1 MANVINLWNGIVQ
14 PVQDVN
20 VASITAFKT
29 MIDETWD
36 KKIEENTCI
45 GRKHRN
51 IIHEVIRD
59 FMKSYPKMDETRKS
73 PLGAPMQWLTQYY
86 ILKNE
91 YHKTMVAYDNG
102 SLNTKFKTLNIYM
115 ITTVGQYILYI
126 VFCIISG
133 KNHDGTP
140 YIYDTEIT
148 SNDKSLINERIKYAC
163 KQILQDQL
171 TMALR
176 IRNKFMFIGSPMYL
190 WFNVNG
196 SQIYREVYKPTANSQ
211 NKDIGSL
218 LYAFMYYLSISG
230 RYLNDF
236 ALLKFTYLG
245 ESWTF
250 SLSVPEYI
258 LYGLGYSVFD
268 TIEKFSDDA
277 ILVYIRTNN
286 KNGYDYVE
294 FNKKGIA
301 KVTEAKPDN
310 DKRIHAIRLIN
321 DSTDVQHI
329 HFGFRNMV
337 IINNECANIQSSAED
352 ATDTGHHQDSKINI
366 EVEDDDDD
374 DDDVDDDDYDYDYDY
389 NVEPTPIP
397 KPNPRPP
404 FPRHNG
410 YHKRPNLLPVETP
423 DPVKKDADRI
433 RLNNHI
439 LNTLDHNLNSIGR
452 YCCDT
457 ESVDRLEHHIET
469 LGQYA
474 VILARKINIQTLLFP
489 WPLPTVHPHA
499 IDGSIPPHGRYT
511 IL

>member
-1 MANVINLWNGIVQ
+1 MANIINLWNGIV
-14 PVQDVN
+14 PTVQDVN
-20 VASITAFKT
+20 VASITAFKS

-36 KKIEENTCI
+36 KKIEANTCI
-45 GRKHRN
+45 SRKHRN

-59 FMKSYPKMDETRKS
+59 FMKAYPKMDENKKS

-91 YHKTMVAYDNG
+91 YHKTMLAYDNG

-115 ITTVGQYILYI
+115 ITNVGQYILYI

-140 YIYDTEIT
+140 YIYDSEIT
-148 SNDKSLINERIKYAC
+148 SNDKNLINERIKYAC
-163 KQILQDQL
+163 KQILHGQL
-171 TMALR
+171 TIALR

-196 SQIYREVYKPTANSQ
+196 SQVYHDIYDRNAGFH
-211 NKDIGSL
+211 NKEIGRL

-230 RYLNDF
+230 RFLNDF

-268 TIEKFSDDA
+268 TIEKFSNDA

-286 KNGYDYVE
+286 RNGYDYVE

-321 DSTDVQHI
+321 DSSDVQRI

-337 IINNECANIQSSAED
+337 IINNECANIQSSAEN

-366 EVEDDDDD
+366 EVEDDDD
-374 DDDVDDDDYDYDYDY
+374 VIDDDDY
-389 NVEPTPIP
+389 NPKPTPIP
-397 KPNPRPP
+397 EPHPRPP
-404 FPRHNG
+404 FPRHE
-410 YHKRPNLLPVETP
+410 YHKRPKLLPVEEP

-433 RLNNHI
+433 RLDNHI
-439 LNTLDHNLNSIGR
+439 LNTLDHNLNFIGH

-457 ESVDRLEHHIET
+457 AAVDRLEHHIET

-474 VILARKINIQTLLFP
+474 VILARKINMQTLLFP

-499 IDGSIPPHGRYT
+499 IDGSIPPHGRST